1 MNPVGII
8 IIVVILLAFM
18 IVLFIQIIER
28 HKINLPQ
35 SIDEIHI
42 LDVFI
47 LDIDECF
54 HDVRVISMDQ
64 KAKTVTFKITDSTE
78 SHDDEMTLLNEDFLN
93 SIHKRS

>member
-1 MNPVGII
+1 MNPIGAI

-42 LDVFI
+42 QDVFI

-54 HDVRVISMDQ
+54 HDVRVINMDQ
-64 KAKTVTFKITDSTE
+64 TAKTVTFKITDNIK
-78 SHDDEMTLLNEDFLN
+78 SHDSEMTLSNKDFLD